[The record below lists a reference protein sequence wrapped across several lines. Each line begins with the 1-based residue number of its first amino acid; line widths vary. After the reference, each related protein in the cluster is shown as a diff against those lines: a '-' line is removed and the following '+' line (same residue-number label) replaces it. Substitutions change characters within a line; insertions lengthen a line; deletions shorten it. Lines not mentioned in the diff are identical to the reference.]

1 MSAETRRDF
10 LAIAAALSLTPA
22 VFLQACARLAQPGD
36 VEADDAALLAA
47 CQRLL
52 PLVDAPAEPFLEAVR
67 QLDALAARDPQA
79 AQAIAAGIAALRR
92 GRPGAAPAGDFLALL
107 IATAIP
113 VLVNHP
119 EIWRVAGYEG
129 ESYSRGGYLLRG
141 FNDLAWLPEPPAD
154 SMGAVPSGTAT
165 GAD

>member
-10 LAIAAALSLTPA
+10 LAIVAALSAAPA
-22 VFLQACARLAQPGD
+22 VFLQACARLAQPGS
-36 VEADDAALLAA
+36 VAVDDAALLAV

-52 PLVDAPAEPFLEAVR
+52 PLMDAPAEPFLEAVR

-79 AQAIAAGIAALRR
+79 AQAIATGIAALRQA
-92 GRPGAAPAGDFLALL
+92 RPGAAPAADFLALL
-107 IATAIP
+107 VASAIP

-154 SMGAVPSGTAT
+154 SMGAVPSGN
-165 GAD
+165 GAG